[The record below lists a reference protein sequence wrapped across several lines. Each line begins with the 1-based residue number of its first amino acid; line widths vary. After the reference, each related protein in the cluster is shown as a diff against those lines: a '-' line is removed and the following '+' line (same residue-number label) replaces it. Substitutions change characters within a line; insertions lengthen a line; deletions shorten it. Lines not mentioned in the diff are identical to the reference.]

1 MLKEKERNDVW
12 KNWHHFMFSLV
23 CTSKATVVLFGD
35 SIMKHLG
42 DRKVN
47 HDTWQ
52 LSVQE
57 ESLFLAQGGDKIENL
72 LWRIIYGRFPQ
83 STQAIVVHIGTNN
96 LPIKENKPSDIA
108 KGIVNIC
115 KKLYERK
122 KSASIILTGV
132 LPGRERPLW
141 KVKAVNNDIKT
152 LITGSNYNTFFIA
165 PDYDDWVSPNG
176 QLKSNMYE
184 NDELH
189 LSAEGYRAF
198 IYYIQKI
205 SLISRHSLVPHFLPP
220 PPKETCPT
228 HNEDA
233 IGRLERII

>member
-1 MLKEKERNDVW
+1 ML
-12 KNWHHFMFSLV
+12 SLV

-35 SIMKHLG
+35 SIMKHLR

-57 ESLFLAQGGDKIENL
+57 ESLFLAQGGTRL
-72 LWRIIYGRFPQ
+72 RTSCGG
-83 STQAIVVHIGTNN
+83 SSIGTNN

-165 PDYDDWVSPNG
+165 PNYDDWVSPNG